1 MAIGITVTRQD
12 HPELV
17 TQLQHE
23 AEDFIAQYG
32 NLFEHPSQI
41 RPGPLQLRTK
51 TLVQRI
57 PKARDRNAASLSYPS
72 AYPQSKRTRV
82 PGCFVCT
89 WEGSNECKRT
99 KISFYRHIVSDVI
112 YSICEEREART
123 AFPI

>member
-1 MAIGITVTRQD
+1 M
-12 HPELV
+12 
-17 TQLQHE
+17 QLQHE

-32 NLFEHPSQI
+32 NLFEDSNQI

-57 PKARDRNAASLSYPS
+57 LKARDRNAASLSYPT
-72 AYPQSKRTRV
+72 AHPQSKRTRV
-82 PGCFVCT
+82 LRCFVCA
-89 WEGSNECKRT
+89 WEGCNESKRT
-99 KISFYRHIVSDVI
+99 KIYFYRHIVSDVI

>member
-57 PKARDRNAASLSYPS
+57 PKARDRNAVPFPIRVHTRSRRGQESLGVLC
-72 AYPQSKRTRV
+72 V
-82 PGCFVCT
+82 PGK
-89 WEGSNECKRT
+89 GAMS
-99 KISFYRHIVSDVI
+99 VSVLR
-112 YSICEEREART
+112 YPFT
-123 AFPI
+123 AT